1 MSGAPKRRKPP
12 RAATPPPGRPRT
24 GARVAAVQALFQSEQ
39 TGDPAEA
46 VIEQFVRHRIGAL
59 PGMGGFEEGRVPQ
72 ADVPLFASIVRAAA
86 REGEALDRVVRE
98 ALAADW
104 PMERIDPVLRALFRA
119 ASAELRDPGG
129 PPARVVINE
138 YLDVAHGFL
147 DAEGARFANGV
158 LDAVAKRLRPA
169 EFGTGAVP
177 PPAAQ
182 GRTD

>member
-1 MSGAPKRRKPP
+1 MSGGKRRKPS
-12 RAATPPPGRPRT
+12 RAAAAPPSRPRT
-24 GARVAAVQALFQSEQ
+24 GARVAAVQALFQAEQ

-59 PGMGGFEEGRVPQ
+59 PGTGGFEEGRVPQ
-72 ADVPLFASIVRAAA
+72 ADVPLFAAIVRAAT
-86 REGEALDRVVRE
+86 REAGALDQVVRA

-119 ASAELRDPGG
+119 AAAELRDPAG

-147 DAEGARFANGV
+147 DAEGVRFANGV

-169 EFGTGAVP
+169 EFAPG
-177 PPAAQ
+177 PAARD
-182 GRTD
+182 GTA

>member
-1 MSGAPKRRKPP
+1 MSGAKRRRKPP
-12 RAATPPPGRPRT
+12 RATTASSSRPRT

-46 VIEQFVRHRIGAL
+46 VIDQFVRHRIGTL

-72 ADVPLFASIVRAAA
+72 ADVPLFASIVRSAA
-86 REGEALDRVVRE
+86 REGEALDQVVRA

-119 ASAELRDPGG
+119 AAAELRDPAG

-147 DAEGARFANGV
+147 DAEGVRFANGV
-158 LDAVAKRLRPA
+158 LDTMAKRLRPA
-169 EFGTGAVP
+169 EFTPGAAA
-177 PPAAQ
+177 PARDGA
-182 GRTD
+182 D